1 MAKKIISSKER
12 NLSALVVDDDTVSRM
27 VHVGYCTRYNFE
39 TNAVENGR
47 EAVDL
52 VRSGRQFDVIFM
64 DYSMPVMNGIQV
76 SQVIIRHTHTHLR
89 IIEVLK
95 NTNNHQIL
103 CSL

>member
-1 MAKKIISSKER
+1 MAKKIVSSKKK

-76 SQVIIRHTHTHLR
+76 SQVIITHTHTHT
-89 IIEVLK
+89 LK
-95 NTNNHQIL
+95 NY
-103 CSL
+103 

>member
-12 NLSALVVDDDTVSRM
+12 NLSALVVDDDTVCRL
-27 VHVGYCTRYNFE
+27 VHVAYCESHNFE
-39 TNAVENGR
+39 TCSVENGR

-64 DYSMPVMNGIQV
+64 DFSMPVMNGIQV

-103 CSL
+103 SSL